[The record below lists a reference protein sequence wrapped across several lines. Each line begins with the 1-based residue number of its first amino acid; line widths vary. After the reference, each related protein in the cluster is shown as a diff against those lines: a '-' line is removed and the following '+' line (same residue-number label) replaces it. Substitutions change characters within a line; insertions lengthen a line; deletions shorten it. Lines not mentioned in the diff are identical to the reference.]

1 MADEEQG
8 GDPAATPTLSPSPAA
23 APDSVPASAPS
34 TSPPTSAPSA
44 TPPTEDAPPSATPTR
59 LARALDRITYLF
71 LHRGS
76 ALLYQLTM
84 AITLGTLLGTVIALV
99 LFGEKNLEILIG
111 GVGGI
116 AVVSALLRW
125 VVASVPELDDR
136 SRELSAKRRVFM
148 LTVIMTGVA
157 FYGHFWT
164 IKSGFPLIPLGQD
177 TELYRRINRLEDQ
190 VKQVEADLG
199 TVPMHRHS
207 LTSAPQLRTW
217 RRVPVKPG
225 KPYNLRLETGDTS
238 RDVWVELVVTDE
250 KGKILGARRAL
261 SSRDLRLTVLTEDH
275 WSIGVG
281 VRWWPR
287 GTGPLDLTTSDPP
300 KPPLELQL
308 TATEAQEGRITSAWS
323 RELSSLDFDGKE
335 LSASGD
341 SSESLRDTLR
351 SRCGGDGSNELLYR
365 LDLSDAPTGGWL
377 ALGAQSEL
385 TMATILGLYAED
397 GRSADEE
404 GEETLRIR
412 ELACDGSAF
421 LFEGNVDTLRRDN
434 LTSTLHVAI
443 PPGVYYVAIDGLPA
457 PRRRERALALPF
469 TLRGTFTPFDAA
481 SPLQIDSH
489 APASTHLV
497 DLVHARSVETCEQRD
512 ITYIDLPVRIDSGQR
527 SVTASLSSEG
537 PNAPSGLVW
546 LPDDPAE
553 RGCDL
558 YDRAE
563 SRPYV
568 AFGDDE
574 AKTIRLFR
582 PAPNRQPAIES
593 LSFRV
598 DTPAT
603 DALKAACREAPVLV
617 ESIPGSYFGQTGSG
631 ASPIVGLD
639 SEALPKD
646 DYTQPRVFA
655 VTACA
660 ANARWQPPRTDGP
673 SPAKTS
679 INPFDYAPGEDTTE
693 SIWTF
698 TLTETSAVDLMVA
711 SSVSGALL
719 YTSII
724 RECESIPEVV
734 ACEQARGP
742 EKVTRR
748 IRLPAGTY
756 QVIAD
761 GPGTHFLAL
770 GVNPVQNDPDDPLDP
785 RNDPLGD

>member
-1 MADEEQG
+1 MADEEQVTDG
-8 GDPAATPTLSPSPAA
+8 GQTPDPAPTPAPAPAQAQAPTPSPGPGEATPEGEA
-23 APDSVPASAPS
+23 VS
-34 TSPPTSAPSA
+34 TSPWT
-44 TPPTEDAPPSATPTR
+44 
-59 LARALDRITYLF
+59 RALDRITYLF

-84 AITLGTLLGTVIALV
+84 SITLGTLLGTVIALV

-136 SRELSAKRRVFM
+136 SRVLSAKRRVFM
-148 LTVIMTGVA
+148 LTVLATAIA
-157 FYGHFWT
+157 FYGHYWT
-164 IKSGFPLIPLGQD
+164 IRSGFPLIPLGQD

-190 VKQVEADLG
+190 VKQVEVDLG

-207 LTSAPQLRTW
+207 LTTAPQLRSW
-217 RRVPVKPG
+217 RRIPVKPG

-250 KGKILGARRAL
+250 KGNILGARRAL

-287 GTGPLDLTTSDPP
+287 GMGPLDMTDDDPP
-300 KPPLELQL
+300 KAPLELQL
-308 TATEAQEGRITSAWS
+308 TATQAQEARVTSAWTG
-323 RELSSLDFDGKE
+323 EFAGLNFDGRE

-341 SSESLRDTLR
+341 SSESSRDTMR

-365 LDLSDAPTGGWL
+365 LDLSQATSGGWL
-377 ALGAQSEL
+377 AIGAQSEL

-397 GRSADEE
+397 GRSLDDD
-404 GEETLRIR
+404 GVETLKLR

-421 LFEGNVDTLRRDN
+421 LFEGNPDSLRRDN
-434 LTSTLHVAI
+434 LTSTLHVAV
-443 PPGVYYVAIDGLPA
+443 PPGIYYVAIDGLPA
-457 PRRRERALALPF
+457 QRRRERPLALPF
-469 TLRGTFTPFDAA
+469 TLRGTFTPFDAT
-481 SPLQIDSH
+481 STLQIDSY

-497 DLVHARSVETCEQRD
+497 DLLHARSAEHCERRD
-512 ITYIDLPVRIDSGQR
+512 ITYIDLPVRVDGDQKL
-527 SVTASLSSEG
+527 VTASLSAEG
-537 PNAPSGLVW
+537 SHTASRLAW
-546 LPDDPAE
+546 LPDDPAD

-558 YDRAE
+558 YEAAE
-563 SRPYV
+563 SRPFV
-568 AFGDDE
+568 TFGDGE

-598 DTPAT
+598 DTLAT
-603 DALKAACREAPVLV
+603 EALKEACKNAPVL
-617 ESIPGSYFGQTGSG
+617 SKSNSGSVYGRTGSG
-631 ASPIVGLD
+631 TNPILGLN
-639 SEALPKD
+639 SEPLVKKSEVQSRA
-646 DYTQPRVFA
+646 FA
-655 VTACA
+655 VAACA
-660 ANARWQPPRTDGP
+660 ANARWQPPRNDDPSQSVGP
-673 SPAKTS
+673 
-679 INPFDYAPGEDTTE
+679 INPLAYAPGEDTSE

-698 TLTETSAVDLMVA
+698 SLSETSTIELMVT
-711 SSVSGALL
+711 SSVQGELL

-724 RECESIPEVV
+724 RECQTIPQVI

-742 EKVTRR
+742 QQVNARV
-748 IRLPAGTY
+748 RLPAGTY
-756 QVIAD
+756 QIIAD

-770 GVNPVQNDPDDPLDP
+770 DVDPVKNNPDDPLDP
-785 RNDPLGD
+785 HNDPLSD